1 MNAPSRSNRSIDE
14 RGSLSLEAEIAS
26 KVREVPAKLV
36 VTETNKGMI
45 TLYFLQAQL
54 RLLVDLLQDMLA
66 SLRQKA
72 QEFEKDKWMYED
84 NTKSM

>member
-36 VTETNKGMI
+36 VTETNKGVI
-45 TLYFLQAQL
+45 TLHFFLAEL
-54 RLLVDLLQDMLA
+54 RLFVDLLQDMLA

>member
-14 RGSLSLEAEIAS
+14 RGSLSLGAEIAS

-36 VTETNKGMI
+36 VTETNN
-45 TLYFLQAQL
+45 
-54 RLLVDLLQDMLA
+54 DLLQDILA